1 MKYKVD
7 FSKAAE
13 DQLESIP
20 KSDVKKIIKR
30 AEKLGSDPFPDGYEH
45 IKGSHVE
52 VYRVRQGDYRI
63 LYTVHEERLLVLV
76 VKIGHRREVYRHL
89 R

>member
-7 FSKAAE
+7 FSRAAE

-30 AEKLGSDPFPDGYEH
+30 AEKLGSDPFPPGHEH
-45 IKGSHVE
+45 LKGAAISI
-52 VYRVRQGDYRI
+52 YRVRQGDYRI
-63 LYTVHEERLLVLV
+63 LYTVHEEKLLVLV
-76 VKIGHRREVYRHL
+76 AKIGHRKEVYRHL
-89 R
+89 

>member
-30 AEKLGSDPFPDGYEH
+30 AEKLSSNPFPVGYESV
-45 IKGSHVE
+45 KGAPVE
-52 VYRVRQGDYRI
+52 TYRVRQGDYRI
-63 LYTVHEERLLVLV
+63 LYTVHEKKLIVLV
-76 VKIGHRREVYRHL
+76 IKIGHRREVYR

>member
-7 FSKAAE
+7 FSKTAE
-13 DQLESIP
+13 DQLEPIP

-30 AEKLGSDPFPDGYEH
+30 AEKLGSDPFPVGYEH
-45 IKGSHVE
+45 VKGVPIAT
-52 VYRVRQGDYRI
+52 YRVRQGDYRI
-63 LYTVHEERLLVLV
+63 LYTVHEEKLIVLV
-76 VKIGHRREVYRHL
+76 IKIGHRREVYRHL

>member
-1 MKYKVD
+1 MKYKVI

-13 DQLESIP
+13 EKLEFIP

-30 AEKLGSDPFPDGYEH
+30 AEKLASDPFPVGYELV
-45 IKGSHVE
+45 KGAPVE
-52 VYRVRQGDYRI
+52 TCRIRQGDYRI
-63 LYTVHEERLLVLV
+63 LYTVHQEKLIVLV
-76 VKIGHRREVYRHL
+76 IKIGHRREVYR